1 MEKYFNISQL
11 AKYLKVTEPAVQHL
25 LREGKVPAIKTPSNV
40 YIFKKN
46 DIDEWLREK
55 KRKVHDL
62 IEKQEVL

>member
-25 LREGKVPAIKTPSNV
+25 LREGKIPAIKTMSNV
-40 YIFKKN
+40 CIFKKN
-46 DIDEWLREK
+46 DIDEWLKEK
-55 KRKVHDL
+55 MRTVQVL